1 MLVILRFHLPGMF
14 DPSDVFSPKILRNL
28 FNIGHDLVGEGITSV
43 DPLLVDE
50 GDGAE
55 VRDLLLRF
63 LCENW
68 RRGTGW
74 LLIVFAVVDCR
85 PSRLLKLVNRS
96 ENQNRIITVWW

>member
-1 MLVILRFHLPGMF
+1 MLVIMRFHLPGMF
-14 DPSDVFSPKILRNL
+14 DPSDVFSPKILWNL

-55 VRDLLLRF
+55 VRDLLLHF

-68 RRGTGW
+68 RRGTGRLW
-74 LLIVFAVVDCR
+74 RLLRIMFTVVDCL
-85 PSRLLKLVNRS
+85 PCRLLQLLNR
-96 ENQNRIITVWW
+96 